1 VDERSPVITVPTELD
16 RRTPFWDFV
25 ALALSIATI
34 WYLIQNGY
42 SWWWAV
48 PIVLCVGSW
57 SLTGEPACDVSG
69 VGAIASGLRSKL
81 GMRRIHEWLMAY
93 GHYVHVVIWPRSRE
107 QWQNSRLRSA
117 MARTLTR
124 CPRLPHVSGARW
136 SSRLPHFWSK
146 P

>member
-25 ALALSIATI
+25 TLALGVASV
-34 WYLIQNGY
+34 WYLINNGY

-48 PIVLCVGSW
+48 PIVLCVGAW
-57 SLTGEPACDVSG
+57 TLTGEPACDVSG

-93 GHYVHVVIWPRSRE
+93 AHYFHVVIWPRWQE
-107 QWQNSRLRSA
+107 QWQNSRLRSV
-117 MARTLTR
+117 MVQTSIRL
-124 CPRLPHVSGARW
+124 PRLPRASGAPW
-136 SSRLPHFWSK
+136 SSRLRRYWSK